1 LPGSTIIWN
10 GDPLDAL
17 ISINARYAVR
27 AAPYDL
33 VSFQMSGMTAAESG
47 GYKQQYPFQVL
58 LKLRG
63 GILQPVISF
72 EIQLPP
78 DEKGILGGAVNQK
91 LNLLNEDESALNKQV
106 FALLVLGRF
115 IQENPLQTTSGGTS
129 TLVRSTVGKFLS
141 AQLNQL
147 TSTVLPGV
155 EMNFDIQSY
164 DDYHSG
170 QAEGRTQVEI
180 GLKKQLF
187 DERLSVQL
195 GGVIDVEGERARH
208 NQATDIA
215 SDIQIEYR
223 MTQDGR
229 FRLKGFRHN
238 QYEGDIEGQLVE
250 TGVGIVYVRDFNR
263 WKNIFK
269 RVREENDSTN
279 IEEQP

>member
-1 LPGSTIIWN
+1 
-10 GDPLDAL
+10 
-17 ISINARYAVR
+17 
-27 AAPYDL
+27 
-33 VSFQMSGMTAAESG
+33 M
-47 GYKQQYPFQVL
+47 
-58 LKLRG
+58 
-63 GILQPVISF
+63 
-72 EIQLPP
+72 
-78 DEKGILGGAVNQK
+78 
-91 LNLLNEDESALNKQV
+91 NLLNEDESALNKQV

-115 IQENPLQTTSGGTS
+115 IQENPLQTASGGTS

-147 TSTVLPGV
+147 TSKLIPGV

-164 DDYHSG
+164 EDYQGG

-195 GGVIDVEGERARH
+195 GGSIDVEGKRVRQ

-215 SDIQIEYR
+215 SDVQIEYR
-223 MTQDGR
+223 LTQDGR

-238 QYEGDIEGQLVE
+238 QYEGVIEGQLVE
-250 TGVGIVYVRDFNR
+250 TGIGLVYVRDFNWR
-263 WKNIFK
+263 KNLFDRLK
-269 RVREENDSTN
+269 KKSDTTK